1 MRLLEL
7 ELVTPELRESYRV
20 SFLSLEDTLGS
31 LGIYPGHERFLT
43 TLPRSVGY
51 FLDER
56 GKKKHFAYDHGFLR
70 VDKNRAFLL
79 SRIIVSGKTLEELRE
94 ELERKAQSID
104 EKEKEFRK
112 SIENLEKMILKKIVE
127 AERV

>member
-1 MRLLEL
+1 MRLLDL
-7 ELVTPELRESYRV
+7 ELVTPEQRETYRV
-20 SFLSLEDTLGS
+20 RFLSLEDSLGS

-56 GKKKHFAYDHGFLR
+56 GEKRHFAYDHGFLR
-70 VDKNRAFLL
+70 VDGKRAVLL
-79 SRIIVSGKTLEELRE
+79 SRIIVSGKTLRDLRE
-94 ELERKAQSID
+94 ELEKRAQSID
-104 EKEKEFRK
+104 VKEKEFRR
-112 SIENLEKMILKKIVE
+112 SIENLERMILKKIVE